1 MNVGILNSGGDA
13 PGLNA
18 VIEGAVA
25 AATARGWTVYGFYDG
40 FEGLLSTPEDER
52 WKILTTENCHNI
64 RSTGGTI
71 LGTTNKGHF
80 TVKSG
85 VDGRV
90 EIAKEVLDQSKATVE
105 RLGLSA
111 LIVVGGDGSQTIGL
125 ELRQIG
131 LPIVGVPKT
140 IDNDLGATDYTFGF
154 WTAVSVVSQNLD
166 RLRTTADSHQRIM
179 VVEVMGRH
187 AGWIA
192 LYGGLAGGADLILI
206 PEIEF
211 TMEDVVKKIELLKA
225 LGQREIIV
233 VVSEGA
239 RIGGQ
244 LITLN
249 EETKGEVRLG
259 GIAAF
264 LSTKLQTLTDIE
276 TRYCVLGHTQRGGS
290 PIPFD
295 RVLGVRCGAK
305 AIELIEKGEFGH
317 TVALSRTDI
326 VSMPIEEAVKKLHL
340 VGEDSQLVDA
350 AKEIGVSFGDTHSA
364 YGGPF

>member
-1 MNVGILNSGGDA
+1 MNIGILNAGGDC

-25 AATARGWTVYGFYDG
+25 AASARGWTVYGFYDG
-40 FEGLLSTPEDER
+40 FEGLLSTPENER
-52 WKILTTENCHNI
+52 YRILTPQSCLNI

-71 LGTTNKGHF
+71 LGTVNKGNF

-85 VDGRV
+85 VGGRLQ
-90 EIAKEVLDQSKATVE
+90 IAEDVLERSKATVE
-105 RLGLSA
+105 RLNLKA

-125 ELRQIG
+125 ELRHIG

-154 WTAVSVVSQNLD
+154 WPAVSVVSENLD
-166 RLRTTADSHQRIM
+166 RLRTTAFSHQRMM

-192 LYGGLAGGADLILI
+192 LYGGIAGGADVILR

-211 TMEDVVKKIELLKA
+211 TLEDIVRKVELLKA

-239 RIGGQ
+239 RIGGK
-244 LITLN
+244 LLTLD

-264 LSTKLQTLTDIE
+264 LSTKLEKLTGIE
-276 TRYCVLGHTQRGGS
+276 TRYCVLGHIQRGGS

-305 AIELIEKGEFGH
+305 AIDLIEEGKFGD
-317 TVALSRTDI
+317 TVALSRNDM
-326 VSMPIEEAVKKLHL
+326 VSMPIEEAVRTLHL
-340 VGEDSQLVDA
+340 VDSQSQIVTA
-350 AKEIGVSFGDTHSA
+350 AKEIGISFGDESLQ
-364 YGGPF
+364 PKS

>member
-1 MNVGILNSGGDA
+1 MNIGILNSGGDA

-105 RLGLSA
+105 RPGLSA
-111 LIVVGGDGSQTIGL
+111 LLVVGGDGSQTIGL

-154 WTAVSVVSQNLD
+154 WTAVNVVSQNLD

-192 LYGGLAGGADLILI
+192 LYGGLAGGADLILCGKMAVDGDTAQI
-206 PEIEF
+206 GPELARTLGIEILAL
-211 TMEDVVKKIELLKA
+211 ELWKYHAYLLHRSDSRHSLALIIHILCHVHGDVTT
-225 LGQREIIV
+225 
-233 VVSEGA
+233 
-239 RIGGQ
+239 
-244 LITLN
+244 ITLCP
-249 EETKGEVRLG
+249 
-259 GIAAF
+259 AF
-264 LSTKLQTLTDIE
+264 LPKHTCHFSHLGNNRLQN
-276 TRYCVLGHTQRGGS
+276 RYFV
-290 PIPFD
+290 
-295 RVLGVRCGAK
+295 
-305 AIELIEKGEFGH
+305 
-317 TVALSRTDI
+317 
-326 VSMPIEEAVKKLHL
+326 
-340 VGEDSQLVDA
+340 
-350 AKEIGVSFGDTHSA
+350 
-364 YGGPF
+364 

>member
-1 MNVGILNSGGDA
+1 MNIGILNAGGDC

-25 AATARGWTVYGFYDG
+25 AASARGWKVYGFYDG
-40 FEGLLSTPEDER
+40 FEGLLSTPENER
-52 WKILTTENCHNI
+52 WRILTPANCHNI
-64 RSTGGTI
+64 RSMGGTI
-71 LGTTNKGHF
+71 LGTVNKGNF

-85 VDGRV
+85 VGGKLQ
-90 EIAKEVLDQSKATVE
+90 IADDVLARSKQTVE
-105 RLGLSA
+105 RLGLTA
-111 LIVVGGDGSQTIGL
+111 LVVVGGDGSQTIGQ
-125 ELRQIG
+125 ELSQIG

-140 IDNDLGATDYTFGF
+140 IDNDLGSTDYTFGF
-154 WTAVSVVSQNLD
+154 WTAVSVVSSNLD
-166 RLRTTADSHQRIM
+166 RLRTTAYSHQRMM

-192 LYGGLAGGADLILI
+192 LYGGIAGGADVILI

-211 TMEDVVKKIELLKA
+211 KLEEIVRKVELLKA

-239 RIGGQ
+239 KIGGK
-244 LITLN
+244 LLTLD

-259 GIAAF
+259 GIASF
-264 LSTKLQTLTDIE
+264 LSTKLETITGIE
-276 TRYCVLGHTQRGGS
+276 TRYCVLGHVQRGGS

-305 AIELIEKGEFGH
+305 AVELIAEGKFGY
-317 TVALSRTDI
+317 TVALLRNEM
-326 VSMPIEEAVKKLHL
+326 VSMPIAEAVSSLHL
-340 VGEDSQLVDA
+340 VDEKSQLVDE
-350 AKEIGVSFGDTHSA
+350 AKEIGISFGDE
-364 YGGPF
+364 